1 MRTND
6 VKFALRSLARTPGY
20 TLAFVLTLGLGIGA
34 NAAIFSV
41 LDGVLLRPLPHA
53 DGDRLVYLRQ
63 SAPLAQIENA
73 LFSVPE
79 IADYRDQGKSFDGV
93 AEFSAMTFN
102 MIGGDE
108 PRRVRAGVVTGNYFH
123 VLGLHPVLGRALDQS
138 DDGQNAA
145 GVAVLTDRF
154 WRAFFGAD
162 PNVIGRQVQMNG
174 VSVTIVGVLQ
184 PAPPYPEQTDL
195 YSNMVTS
202 PHHMSAT
209 MQQDRLHRMT
219 EVFARLKPGVA
230 VEQART
236 EVESITARL
245 HQEYPDAYDQAQGF
259 AVSVTRLRTQLA
271 SRARPT
277 VFVLLGAAA
286 FVLLVACAN
295 VANLTLARLTRRENE
310 LALRTA
316 LGADKKTLRIQ
327 LLIETL
333 IPSLLGGVLGLGLG
347 YATLGILKNYAA
359 RFSVRADEITL
370 DARVFGVAVVAALL
384 AACFVAMVPRLPGG
398 AQDLARALGSSRS
411 TGDAGR
417 RRMQALL
424 VSSQVALSFILLI
437 GTGLLLRTIL
447 HLDGMDTGLDT
458 RNVLSLDI
466 PRFAANRQGAEQTAA
481 VETLLQ
487 QVSELPGV
495 ESSGV
500 ATRVPLRGGQ
510 LPQLEFAIEG
520 SDWDASKP
528 NPRAD
533 YRTVSPGYFE
543 TVGMKVIAGRVF
555 DGRDRGD
562 GEKVAV
568 INESMAKK
576 YFQDRDP
583 LGRRI
588 AWSGEVLRFIGL
600 SGDWRQIVG
609 VVTDVRDNG
618 PTADPGD
625 VIYQPISQ
633 EGAAWALFVR
643 TATPPQGLAQ
653 PISEAIRRI
662 EAGQPIEN
670 IATLEEVRTDAIS
683 PQRLNV
689 KLLGAFAV
697 VALLIAAVG
706 VAGVLSFSVSVRR
719 RELGIRASLGA
730 DRSKL
735 LRGVIREGILLAAGG
750 LIVGAFGAWALTR
763 FLRTLLFG
771 VEPTD
776 PVTFIAVGVVLALVA
791 VAASFLPAWSAA
803 KTDPAT
809 VLRAE

>member
-1 MRTND
+1 MRFND
-6 VKFALRSLARTPGY
+6 IKFALRSLARTPGY

-53 DGDRLVYLRQ
+53 NGDRLVYLRH
-63 SAPLAQIENA
+63 SAPLAQIDNA

-79 IADYRDQGKSFDGV
+79 IADYRNQGTSFDGV

-102 MIGGDE
+102 MLGGEE

-123 VLGLHPVLGRALDQS
+123 VLGLHPTIGRALDQS

-154 WRAFFGAD
+154 WRQFFGAD
-162 PNVIGRQVQMNG
+162 PAVIGRQVEMNG
-174 VSVTIVGVLQ
+174 RSVTIVGVLQ

-195 YSNMVTS
+195 YANMVTS
-202 PHHMSAT
+202 PHHMGAT

-219 EVFARLKPGVA
+219 EVFARLEPEVT
-230 VEQART
+230 VEQARA
-236 EVESITARL
+236 EVEAITARL
-245 HQEYPDAYDQAQGF
+245 HQEYPDAYDEAQGF
-259 AVSVTRLRTQLA
+259 TVSVTPLRTQLA

-277 VFVLLGAAA
+277 LFVLIGAAA

-295 VANLTLARLTRRENE
+295 VANLTLARLTRRDNE

-316 LGADKKTLRIQ
+316 LGADKKTLRKQ

-333 IPSLLGGVLGLGLG
+333 IPSLAGGILGLGLG
-347 YATLGILKNYAA
+347 YATLGVLKTYAA

-370 DARVFGVAVVAALL
+370 DARVFAVATLAAVL
-384 AACFVAMVPRLPGG
+384 AACFVALVPRLPGG
-398 AQDLARALGSSRS
+398 GQDLARALGSSRTTS
-411 TGDAGR
+411 DPGR

-424 VSSQVALSFILLI
+424 VGSQVALSFILLI

-447 HLDGMDTGLDT
+447 HLDGLDTGLDT

-466 PRFAANRQGAEQTAA
+466 PRFAADRQGAEQYAA

-495 ESSGV
+495 ESSGA

-510 LPQLEFAIEG
+510 VPQLEIAIEG
-520 SDWDASKP
+520 QQFDDAKLP
-528 NPRAD
+528 PRAD
-533 YRTVSPGYFE
+533 YRTVTPGYFE
-543 TVGMKVIAGRVF
+543 TVGMKLVAGRLF
-555 DGRDRGD
+555 DGRDRPDGD
-562 GEKVAV
+562 KVAI
-568 INESMAKK
+568 INESMARR
-576 YFQDRDP
+576 YFGDQDAV
-583 LGRRI
+583 GRRI
-588 AWSGEVLRFIGL
+588 AWTGEVLRFIGL
-600 SGDWRQIVG
+600 SGDWRTIVG
-609 VVTDVRDNG
+609 VVSDVRDVG
-618 PTADPGD
+618 PTNDPGD
-625 VIYQPISQ
+625 VIYQPVSQ
-633 EGAAWALFVR
+633 EGAAGSLFVR
-643 TATPPQGLAQ
+643 TGTPPETLAR
-653 PISEAIRRI
+653 PVSEAIRRL

-670 IATLEEVRTDAIS
+670 IATLEEVRTESIA

-689 KLLGAFAV
+689 KLLGAFAA

-706 VAGVLSFSVSVRR
+706 VAGVLSFSVNARR

-735 LRGVIREGILLAAGG
+735 LRGVIREGLLLATGG
-750 LIVGAFGAWALTR
+750 LVVGALGAWMLTR
-763 FLRTLLFG
+763 FLRSLLFG

-776 PVTFIAVGVVLALVA
+776 PLTFVAVGVVLALVA
-791 VAASFLPAWSAA
+791 AAASFLPAWSAA

-809 VLRAE
+809 VLRSE